1 MATECL
7 DMFHGIDRT
16 AFKTLTQ
23 VFHREATQ
31 SLMVILFFLSLESMR
46 MSGIMQNATNK
57 DSWFMNSLA
66 EDCVICLKC
75 LLSLV
80 LSGVVEKSEK
90 LETLGYAL
98 RTEVIVSQIHGM
110 RSILLTIIPD
120 TLSNMNSRIFGD
132 LNMDA
137 GWLDYQRNPAR
148 VLGYNPQ
155 DEGRSVVPKVL
166 DDEER
171 PKTLT
176 VCFGRESMP
185 IAEAIADFFSNL
197 FGQVVRRVT
206 VMPRRDKDSGDFA
219 FVLFNDAS
227 IPRIIM
233 GTKMLFIIPYKG

>member
-166 DDEER
+166 SGHY
-171 PKTLT
+171 T
-176 VCFGRESMP
+176 
-185 IAEAIADFFSNL
+185 A
-197 FGQVVRRVT
+197 RRMHT
-206 VMPRRDKDSGDFA
+206 Q
-219 FVLFNDAS
+219 
-227 IPRIIM
+227 
-233 GTKMLFIIPYKG
+233 